1 MCDYHCMEIL
11 KHYFSALDYD
21 SYSWKEWWFLNELGE
36 YYGIQ
41 RENLLVLWVAGWVD
55 GWVVGPFVGCGVCQ
69 LSCVQ
74 SRVCWFK
81 ANWNFGFTQFAKS
94 LSSLAVYL
102 LFLFCRCQFGHA
114 EQGHITMPSEVYTF
128 MNIVFCAWPTI
139 YREIPGTVHSLPIIS
154 LLRQVMAHGPWQCPS
169 ILLLLCQWHY
179 TTRPPSSCTHLF
191 SSGICGRSNW
201 QFNINGHQNNM
212 LFKWGCRFG

>member
-1 MCDYHCMEIL
+1 M
-11 KHYFSALDYD
+11 
-21 SYSWKEWWFLNELGE
+21 NEQGE

-41 RENLLVLWVAGWVD
+41 RENLLVLWVAGWLD

-139 YREIPGTVHSLPIIS
+139 YREIPGTTVHSLPIIS
-154 LLRQVMAHGPWQCPS
+154 LLRQVMAHGNAQSYYYCAS
-169 ILLLLCQWHY
+169 D
-179 TTRPPSSCTHLF
+179 TTRHDHPRVVLISSPVEF
-191 SSGICGRSNW
+191 VAGSIDSSTSMDIRLTCCLSGGVGLGNVIVGLR
-201 QFNINGHQNNM
+201 I
-212 LFKWGCRFG
+212 

>member
-1 MCDYHCMEIL
+1 MNWANITA
-11 KHYFSALDYD
+11 F
-21 SYSWKEWWFLNELGE
+21 NERTCWCCGWLG
-36 YYGIQ
+36 
-41 RENLLVLWVAGWVD
+41 GWL
-55 GWVVGPFVGCGVCQ
+55 VGPFVGCGVCQ

-128 MNIVFCAWPTI
+128 MDIVFCAWPTI
-139 YREIPGTVHSLPIIS
+139 YREIPGTVHPLPIIS
-154 LLRQVMAHGPWQCPS
+154 LLRQVIIIIVPVTRHDTTTLELYS
-169 ILLLLCQWHY
+169 SLLQWNLWPVQL
-179 TTRPPSSCTHLF
+179 TV
-191 SSGICGRSNW
+191 
-201 QFNINGHQNNM
+201 QHQ
-212 LFKWGCRFG
+212 WTSE